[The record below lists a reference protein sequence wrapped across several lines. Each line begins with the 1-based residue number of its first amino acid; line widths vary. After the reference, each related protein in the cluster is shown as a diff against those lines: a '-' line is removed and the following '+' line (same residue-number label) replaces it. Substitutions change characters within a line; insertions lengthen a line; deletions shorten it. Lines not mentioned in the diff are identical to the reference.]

1 MRCLLLCRPVF
12 VTHYP
17 RQLKPFYMKVDESGV
32 SAGKGREVVQCMD
45 LLMPGLGE
53 LIGGSCREERY
64 EQLRQRML
72 DAHMPLQQYAWYL
85 ELRQYGSVPHS
96 GFGLGFERYLRLITG
111 IANLRDLIPVPRG
124 PGSMRF

>member
-1 MRCLLLCRPVF
+1 
-12 VTHYP
+12 
-17 RQLKPFYMKVDESGV
+17 MKVDEASIQ
-32 SAGKGREVVQCMD
+32 AADGREVVQCMD

-53 LIGGSCREERY
+53 LIGGSAREERY
-64 EQLRQRML
+64 DQLRQRMEE
-72 DAHMPLQQYAWYL
+72 ARMPLHQYQWYL

-111 IANLRDLIPVPRG
+111 VANLRDLIPVPRG